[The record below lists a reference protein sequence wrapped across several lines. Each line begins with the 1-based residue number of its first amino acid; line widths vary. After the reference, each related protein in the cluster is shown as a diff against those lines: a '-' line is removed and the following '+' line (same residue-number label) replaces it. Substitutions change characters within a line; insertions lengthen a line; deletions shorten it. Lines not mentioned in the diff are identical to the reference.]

1 MKPRG
6 SAYATNS
13 PRPNRRWQQWEVSRL
28 GERLIVEYDEENP
41 FADEYPE
48 EFEQQ
53 FATREAAGG
62 EVSINR
68 WAGGNP
74 ARAMV
79 IAEEYA
85 ERRASLLM
93 QQRLNEYT
101 YKQKLARLDE
111 WMAAE
116 EERLGKRIEWID
128 HLLEM
133 YAHDFHPKDKTV
145 RLPSAEL
152 KRRANRARIE
162 WAEDDA
168 LRYQE
173 QRWPEDVTRKLNK
186 AALKERLKKSGGGY
200 VDTETGEFVEFVR
213 EVPPETPET
222 FTVVQEVSVDGE

>member
-1 MKPRG
+1 MAMHRL
-6 SAYATNS
+6 
-13 PRPNRRWQQWEVSRL
+13 EVVR
-28 GERLIVEYDEENP
+28 DDD
-41 FADEYPE
+41 APE
-48 EFEQQ
+48 ECEFEER
-53 FATREAAGG
+53 FAAREAAGS

-68 WAGGNP
+68 WAGGNA

-85 ERRASLLM
+85 EKRASLLM
-93 QQRLNEYT
+93 QQRLNEHCYRE
-101 YKQKLARLDE
+101 KLARLDE
-111 WMAAE
+111 WMASE
-116 EERLGKRIEWID
+116 EERIGKRIEWID
-128 HLLEM
+128 HLLEL
-133 YAHDFHPKDKTV
+133 YARDFHPQDKTV

-152 KRRANRARIE
+152 KRRANRAKIE

-200 VDTETGEFVEFVR
+200 VDAETGEFVEFVR

-222 FTVVQEVSVDGE
+222 FTVVQEVSVSDAE